1 MNPAMCLFVL
11 FMAMTVLAKLS
22 PPSPDSKVVKVIL
35 PFLVTMA
42 VSPFIIIFYFIIF
55 ALINWIVT

>member
-22 PPSPDSKVVKVIL
+22 PRSPDSKVMKVIL
-35 PFLVTMA
+35 PFLVTMTL
-42 VSPFIIIFYFIIF
+42 SPFIIIFYFILF